1 MDEIYKLLNTL
12 TRESA
17 GGGVTSEHV
26 AVQGIRAAALFL
38 DDGQVLYVG
47 PALEG
52 GGLR

>member
-12 TRESA
+12 TREST
-17 GGGVTSEHV
+17 GGGVTSKPI
-26 AVQGIRAAALFL
+26 AVQGIRAAALFME
-38 DDGQVLYVG
+38 DGRVLYVG

>member
-12 TRESA
+12 TREST
-17 GGGVTSEHV
+17 GGVTSKPI
-26 AVQGIRAAALFL
+26 AVQGIRAAALFME
-38 DDGQVLYVG
+38 DGRVLYVG

>member
-17 GGGVTSEHV
+17 GGVTSEAV